1 MLGAGGLAGQA
12 YQAGVLTALEDHLG
26 WDPRSA
32 DVLVGTSAGAVT
44 SSLLRLRVS
53 ASDLAAWAVHAPL
66 SVQGSLV
73 ARRMGGDAR
82 QFPPLAL
89 TTFLRIPRPPQLS
102 LINRMLTQPCRVTP
116 EAIAASM
123 MAAGKIDICS
133 RVHRLDGLFG
143 DKWPSG
149 LLVCACRRD
158 DGRRTVFGREGRPE
172 VNLADAV
179 AASCAIPGYMKPVDI
194 AGISYIDGGVHSTT
208 NADAIHGHKLDVAV
222 IVAPMSAAHGRA
234 FTIDGLWRLRVHRQI
249 EGELPRLR
257 KEGTEIV
264 RIEPGS
270 RVLNAMGLNPMDDS
284 RSARVIDAAYE
295 ETMARLKTE
304 PVSKR
309 LAGLG
314 QRQAAIRQVR
324 REGRRAAGA

>member
-32 DVLVGTSAGAVT
+32 DVLVGTSAGSVT
-44 SSLLRLRVS
+44 SSLLRLNVS

-66 SVQGSLV
+66 SVHGSLI

-82 QFPPLAL
+82 QFPPLGL
-89 TTFLRIPRPPQLS
+89 STFLRIPRLPRLS
-102 LINRMLTQPCRVTP
+102 LITRLLTQPWRVTP

-123 MAAGKIDICS
+123 MAPGQIDIAS
-133 RVHRLDGLFG
+133 RVHRLDGLLD
-143 DKWPSG
+143 DKWPKG

-172 VNLADAV
+172 VDLADAV
-179 AASCAIPGYMKPVDI
+179 AASCAIPGYMKPVEI

-208 NADAIHGHKLDVAV
+208 NADAVHHQNLDVVV

-234 FTIDGLWRLRVHRQI
+234 VTLDGLWRLRVHRQI
-249 EGELPRLR
+249 QGELPRLR

-264 RIEPGS
+264 RVEPGT
-270 RVLNAMGLNPMDDS
+270 RALKAMGLNPMEDS

-295 ETMARLKTE
+295 ETMDRLKTE
-304 PVSKR
+304 PVSQR

-314 QRQAAIRQVR
+314 KKQAAIRQVR